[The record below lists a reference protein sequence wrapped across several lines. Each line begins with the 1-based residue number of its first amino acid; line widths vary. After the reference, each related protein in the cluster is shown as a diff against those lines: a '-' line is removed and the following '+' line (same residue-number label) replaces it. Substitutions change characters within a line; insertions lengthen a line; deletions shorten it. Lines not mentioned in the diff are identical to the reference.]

1 MPESSTSR
9 RLRWKF
15 NWFPAYRATGA
26 KVTYIAGDFREV
38 RVKLRLSWLT
48 RNYVG
53 TIYGGSMFGSLDGLV
68 MVMLINILGP
78 EYLVW
83 DKSASIRYLKPG
95 RSTLYARVVLEES
108 EVEGIRK
115 ALETERSVDRVYVL
129 ELTDAEGVVH
139 ARVEKTLYIRRKAG
153 HADGMRSSA
162 DLDRARSAT
171 VEGAAS
177 SEGGAGA
184 GRVAQR

>member
-1 MPESSTSR
+1 MPESPKSR

-15 NWFPAYRATGA
+15 NWFPAFRATGA
-26 KVTYIAGDFREV
+26 KVTYIAGDYREV
-38 RVKLRLSWLT
+38 RLKLGLSWLT

-53 TIYGGSMFGSLDGLV
+53 TMYGGSMFGCLDGIM
-68 MVMLINILGP
+68 MVMLIRILGP
-78 EYLVW
+78 EYVVW
-83 DKSASIRYLKPG
+83 DKSATIRYMKPG
-95 RSTLYARVVLEES
+95 RSTLFARVVVEES
-108 EVEGIRK
+108 ELEAIRK

-129 ELTDAEGVVH
+129 DLTDAEGVVH

-153 HADGMRSSA
+153 HADGTGSSA
-162 DLDRARSAT
+162 DLDRARSGT